1 MEVDKFQIM
10 ANQMNLGIVQGII
23 CEVGILRVIDM
34 NMKLLPVV
42 IQEVVNWKLMHRW
55 VNYRSQKMTRRLR

>member
-1 MEVDKFQIM
+1 
-10 ANQMNLGIVQGII
+10 MNLGIVQGII

-42 IQEVVNWKLMHRW
+42 LQEVVHWKLMHTW
-55 VNYRSQKMTRRLR
+55 VSYRSQKMTRRLR